1 MNSEKDLDFDTYGEG
16 SREFCPS
23 KTSNFLRVY
32 RYIYIYEEPK
42 LLLVYTRY
50 IQTNEIKI
58 INFTLEVHLT

>member
-32 RYIYIYEEPK
+32 KYIYIYIWRAK
-42 LLLVYTRY
+42 IAVGVY
-50 IQTNEIKI
+50 
-58 INFTLEVHLT
+58 